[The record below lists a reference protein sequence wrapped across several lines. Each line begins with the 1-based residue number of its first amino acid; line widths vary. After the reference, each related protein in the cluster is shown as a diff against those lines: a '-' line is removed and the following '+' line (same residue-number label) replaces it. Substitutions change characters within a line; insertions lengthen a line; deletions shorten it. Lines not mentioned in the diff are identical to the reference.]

1 MPRNVPCCCYLL
13 VKGFTR
19 PWWNNG
25 ANLLWKF
32 PAHLPNDGSPA
43 FAFSIPA
50 VILIAIPCSHPLII
64 ADIARKRGPE
74 LLGLLQFLLDISN
87 LNEREREK
95 KKHLCKNP
103 KLPNRCAFR
112 SCQKYLQSLS
122 VVWREK
128 CRFWLGQ
135 KFVQVFPNHFVVFVY
150 LLVLFTYWSP
160 QYFYVKCIKSP
171 KELIN

>member
-1 MPRNVPCCCYLL
+1 MFHVVATC
-13 VKGFTR
+13 
-19 PWWNNG
+19 
-25 ANLLWKF
+25 LWKASQGLDETTEQTFCESSLHTCPMMAHLLLPFPFQQSSSLPF
-32 PAHLPNDGSPA
+32 PAA
-43 FAFSIPA
+43 
-50 VILIAIPCSHPLII
+50 ILSSLQT
-64 ADIARKRGPE
+64 
-74 LLGLLQFLLDISN
+74 LLGREDQNFLACFNFSLTSVTSM
-87 LNEREREK
+87 REREKK

-112 SCQKYLQSLS
+112 LCQKYLQSLS